1 MWRELHL
8 VLGDGLALREHQ
20 QACSPS
26 HLSNSADIVGGD
38 YDEFGM
44 SFASSSSS
52 SHLQLAPINQSAR
65 SVCSELGYKIV
76 PRLRELFR

>member
-26 HLSNSADIVGGD
+26 HLSNSADTVGGD
-38 YDEFGM
+38 DYDESDM
-44 SFASSSSS
+44 SFASSS

-65 SVCSELGYKIV
+65 SVCL
-76 PRLRELFR
+76 